1 MFRTGDLAR
10 LLPNGHFEILGRQ
23 DSQVKLKG
31 YRIELD
37 EVANAMKCHPR
48 VVAAAAIVKSK
59 SHLVGYYTPA
69 SINISELQEVVA
81 SHLPVYM
88 VPVAWVGLDEMPQNT
103 NGKIDKKALE
113 AFDVMVETE
122 ELETDTEKRMAAVWA
137 TVLNIDVAEI
147 GRQTSFFSV
156 GGDSLSVIKV
166 VAACKEVG
174 IDVSTT
180 KFLKELILW
189 KVAASVSD
197 SEYSMTWSHATLPQ
211 DVAESITRQY
221 ADIVNAR
228 DCLVYPVTPLQ
239 AGMVYATLSNPTSYV
254 MQIPMRIRQS
264 SDVDNLCAAF
274 QHLVKKHD
282 ILRTT
287 FATSTSGIYQIIH
300 PESATFKTEG
310 VTCLD
315 ISEFLQLDYNRGFHI
330 GDAYFVRLTKVATAV
345 DQYAVLTMHH
355 ALYDG
360 WTISMLMSDLNDAMH
375 GKPVVNRPSFCDVV
389 DYIEA
394 QDKHETETFWR
405 AYLSGI
411 EPSVVGMHQ
420 TNHAPQVHDE
430 NPISIASHLTI
441 REIAHAAQQV
451 NLTTAEFAKLAW
463 AITLRKYTRQN
474 DVVFGQVMANRNIP
488 VRDADRI
495 LGPLLST
502 IPCRVKFDDALPLH
516 SFIDAV
522 VSERSDLI
530 AHAHASL
537 LDMKLWSD
545 AEGELFDTLFAYQ
558 NLPNSDDDTSYF
570 ELVEPNSE
578 TRFDTG
584 HAFALVVIPASESL
598 ILQATYD
605 PKRLHGDQAKW
616 MLSEYDYSICQMIEV
631 LGSTIPMSNLWAL
644 SQSQLDVVQAASFGP
659 EVPLKYE
666 LLHLAFEDWAVS
678 HPAIRAVEYENEWLS
693 YGELNAKASAL
704 ACELVD
710 MGVHVGSRVA
720 VIMERCLEFPI
731 GLLATLKAGAA
742 MVPLDASFPV
752 NRLAYILSDADVS

>member
-1 MFRTGDLAR
+1 MSNLWALSQSQLDVVQAASFGPEVPLKYELLHLAFEDWAVSHPAIRAVEYENEWLSYGELNAKASALACELVDMGVHVGSRVAVIMERCLEFPIGLLATLKAGAAMVPLDASFPVNRLAYILSDADVSVILTTKKFHAVVENLAHCARALYVDHVDKACNSRAFEPSHSNLPTRNDEAYVVYTSGSTGKPKGVPVQHRSVVNAILCQSQNFSIQPGMRVLQFMAIGFDACQREIWKSLCHGATLVFRSVCGTYSCLSQVDIVSCTPTALALFGEPHQYPKLKHLVVGGEALPLELKILWSPHVSLLNCYGPTECAIETHVCTLTQNTSVTIGTPIANVNSYILDESQGQVPLGVIGELYLGGICVSPGYINLADETSERFLPDPFSPTRGQMFRTGDLAR

-239 AGMVYATLSNPTSYV
+239 AGMVYAT
-254 MQIPMRIRQS
+254 
-264 SDVDNLCAAF
+264 
-274 QHLVKKHD
+274 
-282 ILRTT
+282 
-287 FATSTSGIYQIIH
+287 
-300 PESATFKTEG
+300 
-310 VTCLD
+310 
-315 ISEFLQLDYNRGFHI
+315 
-330 GDAYFVRLTKVATAV
+330 
-345 DQYAVLTMHH
+345 
-355 ALYDG
+355 
-360 WTISMLMSDLNDAMH
+360 
-375 GKPVVNRPSFCDVV
+375 
-389 DYIEA
+389 
-394 QDKHETETFWR
+394 
-405 AYLSGI
+405 
-411 EPSVVGMHQ
+411 
-420 TNHAPQVHDE
+420 
-430 NPISIASHLTI
+430 
-441 REIAHAAQQV
+441 
-451 NLTTAEFAKLAW
+451 
-463 AITLRKYTRQN
+463 
-474 DVVFGQVMANRNIP
+474 
-488 VRDADRI
+488 
-495 LGPLLST
+495 
-502 IPCRVKFDDALPLH
+502 
-516 SFIDAV
+516 
-522 VSERSDLI
+522 
-530 AHAHASL
+530 
-537 LDMKLWSD
+537 
-545 AEGELFDTLFAYQ
+545 
-558 NLPNSDDDTSYF
+558 
-570 ELVEPNSE
+570 
-578 TRFDTG
+578 
-584 HAFALVVIPASESL
+584 
-598 ILQATYD
+598 
-605 PKRLHGDQAKW
+605 
-616 MLSEYDYSICQMIEV
+616 
-631 LGSTIPMSNLWAL
+631 
-644 SQSQLDVVQAASFGP
+644 
-659 EVPLKYE
+659 
-666 LLHLAFEDWAVS
+666 
-678 HPAIRAVEYENEWLS
+678 
-693 YGELNAKASAL
+693 
-704 ACELVD
+704 
-710 MGVHVGSRVA
+710 
-720 VIMERCLEFPI
+720 
-731 GLLATLKAGAA
+731 
-742 MVPLDASFPV
+742 
-752 NRLAYILSDADVS
+752 